1 MVDMP
6 FLLRRNLSCFAPGGK
21 THTHTEGHIHK
32 HTHIHRDGHAHTY
45 TVLDEAL
52 DSIHS
57 NTQGFLKIHSLARM
71 PNSSISIA
79 NKELNLDLWT
89 QDYKTKNY
97 PKLINVLAYNNKSFL
112 VCFICLICI

>member
-1 MVDMP
+1 
-6 FLLRRNLSCFAPGGK
+6 
-21 THTHTEGHIHK
+21 
-32 HTHIHRDGHAHTY
+32 
-45 TVLDEAL
+45 
-52 DSIHS
+52 
-57 NTQGFLKIHSLARM
+57 M

-112 VCFICLICI
+112 VCFICIICI